1 VTGRGWEP
9 NTRTGR
15 GLPVVPRFAA
25 CAGLPPSERE
35 RGGARPGWS
44 AMRSRLL
51 SAVAMLCAV
60 VPASAQDGGSAP
72 DAPAWP
78 ATGRDAAPVPPS
90 PAWPE
95 RGLTLEGLD
104 AAQTAGVVC
113 GVCHGPLGRGEGV
126 YPPLAGQDP
135 LYLAK
140 QLHDY
145 ASGARPN
152 PVMSPIASALP
163 PRERAA
169 AASHYAAIPPGGA
182 APAAAGDR
190 DPDLLARGAE
200 LAAEG
205 DWSRGVPPCAS
216 CHAPSA
222 LDRPPGSP
230 VLGGMPAAYAE
241 GQLRLWAAGE
251 RRNDLMGRMRMIA
264 SALTERDIRAV
275 AAYYAARPPE
285 AAR

>member
-1 VTGRGWEP
+1 
-9 NTRTGR
+9 
-15 GLPVVPRFAA
+15 
-25 CAGLPPSERE
+25 
-35 RGGARPGWS
+35 
-44 AMRSRLL
+44 MRSRLL
-51 SAVAMLCAV
+51 RAVAMLCALV
-60 VPASAQDGGSAP
+60 AASVPASAQDGGAAR
-72 DAPAWP
+72 DAAAWP
-78 ATGRDAAPVPPS
+78 APGRTAAPVPQS
-90 PAWPE
+90 PDWPE
-95 RGLTLEGLD
+95 WGLTAEGLD

-135 LYLAK
+135 LYLVK
-140 QLHDY
+140 QLDDY

-169 AASHYAAIPPGGA
+169 AADHYASIPPGGG
-182 APAAAGDR
+182 APASASGPDA
-190 DPDLLARGAE
+190 DLLARGAE

-216 CHAPSA
+216 CHAPA
-222 LDRPPGSP
+222 PLDRPPGSP
-230 VLGGMPAAYAE
+230 VLGGLPAAYTA

-251 RRNDLMGRMRMIA
+251 RRNDPMGRMRAIS